1 MNHAYNVSSDARNT
15 GGAMFHLAFEGARD
29 AIFWA
34 DAESGVILNCNV
46 AAEKLMAAVR
56 DDIIGL
62 HQAELHPAG
71 QQEEYRDRFQ
81 RETSVPSSGPFE
93 AMISRSDGVCVP
105 VEISTSIVEVNER
118 NLVQGI
124 FRDITE
130 RKLIEQRYQSLFD
143 EMLDGFALHEIICDA
158 SGAPVDYRFLAANP
172 SFATITGLIPATIIG
187 KTAREVIPDIE
198 SGWIEAYGRVALTGE
213 STQFIGHSSALDQ
226 YFEVRAFQPAPGQFA
241 CVFADIT
248 KQKRAELELARH
260 RRRLAELAADILN
273 SGEQERRRIA
283 LELHDDVGQALAAAK
298 LAAQQLIIDVGG
310 APEQAITVRRLLE
323 LLDYSVAGIRAL
335 SAELSPPI
343 LYELGIGPA
352 LRWLADGYR
361 SRHELECEVQVN
373 AAYRELNTGVATLL
387 FRAARELLDNVQQH
401 ADVAHARMSLVRRED
416 MLVLCVEDEGCGFD
430 FASVSETDSASGGFG
445 LFSIREEIVL
455 AGGTL
460 EVDTVTGHGTRV
472 DIRLPIGLDSD
483 SSPQRAS

>member
-1 MNHAYNVSSDARNT
+1 MNHANRMSPDSQNT
-15 GGAMFHLAFEGARD
+15 EDAMFRLLFEGARD

-46 AAEKLMAAVR
+46 AAESLMAAVR
-56 DDIIGL
+56 EDIIGL
-62 HQAELHPAG
+62 HQTELHPAG
-71 QQEEYRDRFQ
+71 EKEKYRERFRQ
-81 RETSVPSSGPFE
+81 GTRAPISGPLE
-93 AMISRSDGVCVP
+93 AMIKRSDGVCVP
-105 VEISTSIVEVNER
+105 VEISSSIVEVDKR
-118 NLVQGI
+118 NLVLGI

-130 RKLIEQRYQSLFD
+130 RKLVEQRYQSLFD

-158 SGAPVDYRFLAANP
+158 NGAPVDYRFLAANP
-172 SFATITGLIPATIIG
+172 SFATITGLAPATIIG
-187 KTAREVIPDIE
+187 RTAREVIPDIE

-213 STQFIGHSSALDQ
+213 STHFMGHSKALDQ

-248 KQKRAELELARH
+248 RQKRAELELARH

-298 LAAQQLIIDVGG
+298 LTAQQLARDVGETG
-310 APEQAITVRRLLE
+310 EHAVAVRHLLD

-352 LRWLADGYR
+352 LKWLADRYR
-361 SRHELECEVQVN
+361 TGHELECEVHAD
-373 AAYRELNTGVATLL
+373 AAYRELKTEVATLL
-387 FRAARELLDNVQQH
+387 FRAARELLDNIQQH
-401 ADVAHARMSLVRRED
+401 AGVARASIRLVRRED
-416 MLVLCVEDEGCGFD
+416 MLVLCVEDKGCGFD
-430 FASVSETDSASGGFG
+430 FASMSAADCACGGFG
-445 LFSIREEIVL
+445 LFGIREEIVL

-460 EVDTVTGHGTRV
+460 EVDTCAGHGTRV
-472 DIRLPIGLDSD
+472 DIRLPIGLDSG